1 MKNDAVSQKEWNESN
16 DMREQATVWE
26 SSKRWKEENEAKC
39 PKIINALKVRSPGFI
54 HRDEGFRNAPH
65 FEEEKKTKKTHVSCF
80 GKTNGATLW
89 WKWKPHVVKWLRL
102 KDAIVTRR
110 RIFKECALK
119 YEQ

>member
-65 FEEEKKTKKTHVSCF
+65 FEEEKKNKKNTSRVSARQMVPPC
-80 GKTNGATLW
+80 GGNKNCTL
-89 WKWKPHVVKWLRL
+89 
-102 KDAIVTRR
+102 
-110 RIFKECALK
+110 
-119 YEQ
+119 